1 MMKIMLVEDNET
13 IILGLEY
20 LLSREGYQGKPA
32 NIRLNSNRE
41 LITAVDDMT

>member
-20 LLSREGYQGKPA
+20 LLSREGYQVV
-32 NIRLNSNRE
+32 
-41 LITAVDDMT
+41 TAKDRKQALAGLETLWYWI